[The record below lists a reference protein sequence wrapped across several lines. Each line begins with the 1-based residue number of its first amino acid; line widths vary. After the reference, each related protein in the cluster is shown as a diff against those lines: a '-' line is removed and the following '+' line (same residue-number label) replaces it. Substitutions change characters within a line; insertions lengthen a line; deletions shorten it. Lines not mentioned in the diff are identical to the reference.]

1 MSAQNVDALR
11 QAGLRILSHESSVD
25 SWAADYLVHQ
35 SPRLAEDLDIL
46 EKYASRNSTQIVE
59 IGSSPPFITAAMNEL
74 GFRVIGLDIDPTRF
88 GEATRG
94 EGLDIRLANIESE
107 PFPVESA
114 SVDLVLMNEVFEHLR
129 SPLVP
134 ITEIERILRP
144 GGVLLLSTPNLR
156 SFRGIIN
163 LVLRGKGWAVGAD
176 PSVEHRKPE
185 EIGHMGHVR
194 EYTPVEVGGVLK
206 SFGLHPETVIHR
218 GSLGPLP
225 ERLFYK
231 VVPVARPFFTIVARK
246 AS

>member
-1 MSAQNVDALR
+1 
-11 QAGLRILSHESSVD
+11 
-25 SWAADYLVHQ
+25 
-35 SPRLAEDLDIL
+35 
-46 EKYASRNSTQIVE
+46 
-59 IGSSPPFITAAMNEL
+59 
-74 GFRVIGLDIDPTRF
+74 
-88 GEATRG
+88 
-94 EGLDIRLANIESE
+94 
-107 PFPVESA
+107 
-114 SVDLVLMNEVFEHLR
+114 VFEHLR

-156 SFRGIIN
+156 SFRGIVN

-194 EYTPVEVGGVLK
+194 EYTAVEVGGVLK
-206 SFGLHPETVIHR
+206 SFGLQPEKVIHR